1 MNDVTYT
8 VAIILVRGGGSTI
21 ALVRQNIV
29 EVVCVHAEATKLLI
43 YPREAQKYLMVIRLH
58 PKHTQRNLVP
68 L

>member
-1 MNDVTYT
+1 MNDVTYAL
-8 VAIILVRGGGSTI
+8 AIIPVRGGSTI

-43 YPREAQKYLMVIRLH
+43 YPCEAQKYLMVIRLH
-58 PKHTQRNLVP
+58 AKHTQRNLVP